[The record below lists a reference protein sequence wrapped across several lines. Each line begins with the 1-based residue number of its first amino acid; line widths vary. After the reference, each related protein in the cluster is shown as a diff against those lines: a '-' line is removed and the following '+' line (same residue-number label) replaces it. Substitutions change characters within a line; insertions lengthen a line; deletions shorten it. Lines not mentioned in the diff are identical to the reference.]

1 MRNSNISRKCI
12 NNSRLFKLFL
22 AGLIA
27 LCFVDTARALNPDSP
42 MSDYI
47 RDQWGVEKGFPGGP
61 VYAIAQTPD
70 GYLWIGTE
78 RGLVRFDGVNFRL
91 LNHTNST
98 ALLDGAIQDL
108 MTDADGNLWVRP
120 QSRNLLRYRDGIFHD
135 VMPDLDSM
143 RYGITAMCRGP
154 KGEALFAVRGTG
166 IFLFNKGKFEKL
178 VSTEAMSTFLV
189 ISMAKT
195 EVQPG
200 NERIWMGT
208 RDAGLFSMSNG
219 QLTPIITGLPDKK
232 INSLMAANGQ
242 EVWIGT
248 DNGLVKWNGD
258 EIIKTTVNEAL
269 SHMQALAIATD
280 RESNIWIGTNTGMLR
295 LNSGGVSSLEA
306 GNRQS
311 IGAVNAIFE
320 DREGNLWIGSTRG
333 IDRLRSTAFVSYS
346 VSIGRPAQVGGAF
359 YVDDNDYAWFAP
371 FDGGLFWRKGEQT
384 GEVKIAE
391 LDRDVI
397 YSLTGG
403 NGELWIGRQRGGLT
417 HLHYKGNSFTAETYT
432 KAEGLTQNSI
442 FTVYQSR
449 DGTVW
454 AGSISGGLN
463 SLRNGKITAFT
474 VADGLASNMVTS
486 ILESADG
493 TMWFGTSNGLN
504 SFTQNKWTTYRS
516 TDGLPPGTVN
526 SLLQDASG
534 AVWIGTDNGLAVF
547 RSGQIRMIAQMPQSL
562 YEPIRGIAQDKGGAL
577 WISTLNHVL
586 RVESSMLL
594 SGEISDSGVREFSL
608 ADGLHSTE
616 AVKRPQ
622 TVMMDKIGRIWF
634 STNRGLSVVDS
645 RQFTN
650 PSVPAI
656 ARIEELTADGGSINL
671 RGVISIPGARQ
682 RITFSYTG
690 LSLSV
695 PERVMFKYKL
705 DGYDQDWSQPVKV
718 REATYT
724 NLSPRQYNFRVIAC
738 NSEGLWNGAESVISF
753 EIQPVFWQTLWFR
766 FAILAAVMLT
776 ALFFYRYRVH
786 LVTRQLN
793 VRFEERLAE
802 RTRIAEDLHDTL
814 LQGILSASMQL
825 EVANDHVPENSPAK
839 PLVVRIL
846 GLMGRVVDEGRRAVS
861 GLRIDGSNS
870 INLEHAFSQV
880 PQEMGIEPQIDFRVI
895 VEGKPRPLHPIIRD
909 ELYRIGREAL
919 VNAFRHSHGKSVEIE
934 IAYTDKYFRVAV
946 RDDGRG
952 IDEQILHAGREGH
965 WGLSGM
971 RSRAERIGARLN
983 IWSRKTGGTEVAI
996 SVPGAVAF
1004 QSQSSKRTTRWLP
1017 GFRSRGPVSEETKN
1031 DV

>member
-1 MRNSNISRKCI
+1 
-12 NNSRLFKLFL
+12 
-22 AGLIA
+22 
-27 LCFVDTARALNPDSP
+27 

-47 RDQWGVEKGFPGGP
+47 RDQWGVEDGFPGGP

-78 RGLVRFDGVNFRL
+78 KGLVRFDGINFRL
-91 LNHTNST
+91 FNHTNST

-108 MTDADGNLWVRP
+108 MTDADGNLWIRP
-120 QSRNLLRYRDGIFHD
+120 QSRNLLRYRNGIFQD
-135 VMPDLDSM
+135 AMPGLDNM

-166 IFLFNKGKFEKL
+166 IFLFNKGKFEQL
-178 VSTEAMSTFLV
+178 LSTEELSTFLV

-195 EVQPG
+195 QAQSG
-200 NERIWMGT
+200 NERVWMGT
-208 RDAGLFSMSNG
+208 RDAGLFFMSQG
-219 QLTPIITGLPDKK
+219 QLTQVTTGLPDKK
-232 INSLMAANGQ
+232 INSLMAANDG
-242 EVWIGT
+242 ELWIGT
-248 DNGLVKWNGD
+248 DNGVVKWNGA
-258 EIIKTTVNEAL
+258 EIIKPTPDEAL
-269 SHMQALAIATD
+269 SHAQALAIAPD
-280 RESNIWIGTNTGMLR
+280 RESNIWIGTNMGLLR
-295 LNSGGVSSLEA
+295 LNSGGVSPLED

-333 IDRLRSTAFVSYS
+333 IDRLRSTPFISYS
-346 VSIGRPAQVGGAF
+346 VSSGRPTQVGGAF
-359 YVDDNDYAWFAP
+359 YIDDNDYTWFAP
-371 FDGGLFWRKGEQT
+371 SQGGLFWRKGEQT

-391 LDRDVI
+391 LDRDIV

-442 FTVYQSR
+442 YTVYQSR
-449 DGTVW
+449 DGSVW
-454 AGSISGGLN
+454 AGSISAGLN
-463 SLRNGKITAFT
+463 RLKNGKVTTFT
-474 VADGLASNMVTS
+474 VTDGLASNMVTS
-486 ILESADG
+486 ILETSDG

-504 SFTQNKWTTYRS
+504 RLSQNNWSIYRS
-516 TDGLPPGTVN
+516 VDGLPPGTVN
-526 SLLQDASG
+526 SLFEDASG
-534 AVWIGTDNGLAVF
+534 AIWIGTDNGLAVF
-547 RSGQIRMIAQMPQSL
+547 QSGRIRMILQMPQSL
-562 YEPIRGIAQDKGGAL
+562 YEPIRGMVQDKGGAL
-577 WISTLNHVL
+577 WVSTMNHVL

-594 SGEISDSGVREFSL
+594 GGEISDSGVREFGL

-616 AVKRPQ
+616 AVKRPL
-622 TVMMDKIGRIWF
+622 TVIMDKVGRIWF

-645 RQFTN
+645 RQFTI

-656 ARIEELTADGGSINL
+656 AKIEEVTADGGPVDL
-671 RGVISIPGARQ
+671 RGAVSIPGARQ

-695 PERVMFKYKL
+695 PERVMFRYKL

-724 NLSPRQYNFRVIAC
+724 NLSPRQYHFRVIAC
-738 NSEGLWNGAESVISF
+738 NSDGLWNGPESIVAF
-753 EIQPVFWQTLWFR
+753 EIQPVFWQKLWFQL
-766 FAILAAVMLT
+766 AVLAVIILAALC
-776 ALFFYRYRVH
+776 FYRYRVH

-825 EVANDHVPENSPAK
+825 DVANDKVPENSPAK
-839 PLVVRIL
+839 PLVVRVL
-846 GLMGRVVDEGRRAVS
+846 GLMRRVVDEGRKAVS
-861 GLRIDGSNS
+861 GLRTESSNS
-870 INLEHAFSQV
+870 NLEYAFSQA
-880 PQEMGIEPQIDFRVI
+880 PQEMGLEPQIDFRVI
-895 VEGKPRPLHPIIRD
+895 VEGEPRPLHPIIRD
-909 ELYRIGREAL
+909 EVYHIGREAL
-919 VNAFRHSHGKSVEIE
+919 VNAFRHSQAKSVEIE
-934 IAYTDKYFRVAV
+934 ISYLEKYFKVAV

-952 IDEQILHAGREGH
+952 IDEQILQSGREGH

-971 RSRAERIGARLN
+971 RGRAERIGARLN
-983 IWSRKTGGTEVAI
+983 IWNRKTGGAEITL

-1004 QSQSSKRTTRWLP
+1004 QSRPSRRLSRWLP
-1017 GFRSRGPVSEETKN
+1017 GFRFRNSAINTTKTDAN
-1031 DV
+1031 